1 MPPCSGTHDSST
13 RSSTSTSS
21 RYPLLRDG
29 HATGQRSLDEPI
41 KYRDSK
47 PIGKRAHAHLGRNLY
62 GIGSVHV
69 SHDHRRGGFGD
80 IDHLGPQTPPPPA
93 GPLPPH
99 A

>member
-47 PIGKRAHAHLGRNLY
+47 PIGKRAHAHCCVRRCLIDRLVLCQRLFIGLRLVVVQHSSDPLFIPTG
-62 GIGSVHV
+62 GILVC
-69 SHDHRRGGFGD
+69 
-80 IDHLGPQTPPPPA
+80 
-93 GPLPPH
+93 
-99 A
+99 